1 MIVSGYQGASLSAS
15 DRRRLEQY
23 RLYSRPQSNFLRE
36 QTEQTLA
43 ELDRRKEQGVK
54 PERLWFLE
62 FEAKGTPCVAEL
74 FGF

>member
-1 MIVSGYQGASLSAS
+1 MIVSGYQGSSLSAS
-15 DRRRLEQY
+15 DRRRLEQQ
-23 RLYSRPQSNFLRE
+23 RLYSRSRSNFLRE

-43 ELDRRKEQGVK
+43 ELDRRKEQGAK
-54 PERLWFLE
+54 PEPLWFLE